1 MVRTRTY
8 LVEAADWEAVGRAH
22 GKIFADVRPVST
34 MVVVSG
40 FLDARWKV
48 EIEAEAVIDGD

>member
-8 LVEAADWEAVGRAH
+8 LVDAGDGEAVGRAH
-22 GKIFADVRPVST
+22 GDVFGDFRPTAT

-40 FLDARWKV
+40 FLDPRWRV
-48 EIEAEAVIDGD
+48 EIEAEALID